1 MTQDDPGGI
10 EGLGWERSGI
20 SIQTG
25 AVAGY
30 RCSKFGNLFS
40 PQDYLHRH
48 VKNHADLFG
57 THFLWI
63 SYFQVSRQVQLQAT
77 GAAGIQTGAVAGY
90 RCSRCEKLFSTQDY
104 LDRHVKTH
112 GDTSGVKQFKCPHC
126 SYSTDLSKDL
136 KRHMLTHTGE
146 RPHKCLTCGKG
157 FTRKSNLK
165 RHQRVHTGENPYR
178 CEECGRSF
186 NQQQHLTRHMLTHS
200 GQKPYKCEHCDM
212 RSREAREAMWILQNH
227 SSLSSISDLS
237 SVILLSML
245 KPGNSLAR
253 AQRKVIPN
261 MPRGSGKKAAQK
273 STAMPGPSR
282 DEFGFEKF
290 EEEVESQT
298 SHRDE
303 ETPILP
309 KTSKKRS
316 YLDEEEEEEEQ
327 TAGPEGNFGG
337 EMKNLLESFG
347 ADISKTLSAKRKRL
361 EMFTHSA
368 VKASNHKVENTWMAQ
383 HSERTKLSSEYQT
396 QVQTVMNQWTQ
407 TSRSFLVRMFMTK
420 LSSEYQTQVQTVMNQ
435 TKLSSEYQTQVQTV
449 MNQWDSDIGKF
460 KEQEEKL
467 QNLFKQQQK
476 LFQQQR
482 VIQSQRLKTLRQLHD
497 QYTKGMD
504 ELEHCHQDQQGS
516 MQAELRK
523 EMALLQKKILM
534 DTTKQDLTV
543 PATPR
548 NGSSSQVSPNYAVLA
563 V

>member
-1 MTQDDPGGI
+1 
-10 EGLGWERSGI
+10 
-20 SIQTG
+20 
-25 AVAGY
+25 
-30 RCSKFGNLFS
+30 
-40 PQDYLHRH
+40 
-48 VKNHADLFG
+48 
-57 THFLWI
+57 
-63 SYFQVSRQVQLQAT
+63 
-77 GAAGIQTGAVAGY
+77 
-90 RCSRCEKLFSTQDY
+90 
-104 LDRHVKTH
+104 
-112 GDTSGVKQFKCPHC
+112 
-126 SYSTDLSKDL
+126 
-136 KRHMLTHTGE
+136 
-146 RPHKCLTCGKG
+146 
-157 FTRKSNLK
+157 
-165 RHQRVHTGENPYR
+165 
-178 CEECGRSF
+178 
-186 NQQQHLTRHMLTHS
+186 
-200 GQKPYKCEHCDM
+200 
-212 RSREAREAMWILQNH
+212 
-227 SSLSSISDLS
+227 
-237 SVILLSML
+237 
-245 KPGNSLAR
+245 
-253 AQRKVIPN
+253 

-396 QVQTVMNQWTQ
+396 QVQTVMNQW
-407 TSRSFLVRMFMTK
+407 
-420 LSSEYQTQVQTVMNQ
+420 
-435 TKLSSEYQTQVQTV
+435 
-449 MNQWDSDIGKF
+449 DSDIGKF

-534 DTTKQDLTV
+534 DTQHQEM
-543 PATPR
+543 A
-548 NGSSSQVSPNYAVLA
+548 AVRKSLQTMLF
-563 V
+563 